1 MVRVRKINLSPFLSS
16 QASGRINLI
25 SEKMVC
31 PSCSDIVNQFRE
43 RYPNIQLNIF
53 TMEK

>member
-1 MVRVRKINLSPFLSS
+1 
-16 QASGRINLI
+16 
-25 SEKMVC
+25 MVC
-31 PSCSDIVNQFRE
+31 PSCSDIVSQFRE